1 MSDWRHYSTYSLVLF
16 VVALSA
22 AQAAV
27 KVSGQVRDSEG
38 RPLAGL
44 VELIAGPGRVQA
56 QTRPTDSLG
65 RFSLEAPSVPRL
77 VVVARADGHA
87 SAEREIVVSS
97 SDAVFTVDFTLP
109 RAGWLSG
116 RVVDS
121 LGFPVA
127 GAKVRIEYPGEVRRV
142 VYETEVTAQTDS
154 EGFFTLRYVARG
166 RPFLLATSSEDRPPS
181 FAGPFTL
188 DAANLDGVVLRAAAV
203 GEVVRVRVV
212 TPSGQPATGTAV
224 RLRAQADAAPYSPE
238 QRQMR
243 AFFEATQRL
252 AFAGSDGTV
261 EFRGVPPG
269 KVTVVASRLGAKP
282 ARLEVSVAQAQ
293 AAEATVVV
301 P

>member
-1 MSDWRHYSTYSLVLF
+1 MMMF
-16 VVALSA
+16 VAALSV

-27 KVSGQVRDSEG
+27 KVSGQVRDGDG

-56 QTRPTDSLG
+56 QSHPTDSLG
-65 RFSLEAPSVPRL
+65 RFSLEAPSAPRL
-77 VVVARADGHA
+77 VVVARADGHV

-109 RAGWLSG
+109 RAGWLRG

-121 LGFPVA
+121 QGFPVA

-188 DAANLDGVVLRAAAV
+188 DAANLDGVVLRAAAP
-203 GEVVRVRVV
+203 GAVVRVRVV
-212 TPSGQPATGTAV
+212 TPGGEPATGAAV
-224 RLRAQADAAPYSPE
+224 RLRAQADAALYSPQ

-252 AFAGSDGTV
+252 AFAEGNGTV

-269 KVTVVASRLGAKP
+269 KVTVVASRLGARP
-282 ARLEVSVAQAQ
+282 AKVEVSVGQGQAV
-293 AAEATVVV
+293 EATVVV